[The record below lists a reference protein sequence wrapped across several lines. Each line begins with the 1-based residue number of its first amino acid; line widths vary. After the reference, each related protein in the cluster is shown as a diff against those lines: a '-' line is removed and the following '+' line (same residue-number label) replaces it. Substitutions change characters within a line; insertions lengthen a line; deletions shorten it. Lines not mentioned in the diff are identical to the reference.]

1 LTLKKVDLAM
11 WAKNG
16 AKFLPSVLKRIEE
29 VIPHECVN
37 QRILVDDKSTDN
49 TAQIARDFNWSV
61 YPNREGFV
69 RGGVME
75 ALKHITEEFFVS
87 VEQDVL
93 LSKQW
98 WEKIPKYMED
108 PKVAVAE
115 GVRLSSNKAL
125 HSIQEYTLERH
136 PELIASPTL
145 DNNIWRTKVIRQIDI
160 PKEYVLSVD
169 SEVHYRLSKYTP
181 YKWVIDKSAIS
192 THLQPSLSYTIKHYQ
207 RLTPIEHRRRR
218 QELDYVAFS
227 RILKILMFSP
237 FRSFDIVAKKHD
249 PSVFFVYPLVRL
261 MTVKLFLIRQ
271 KLIKS
276 QT

>member
-1 LTLKKVDLAM
+1 VTVKKVDLTM

-16 AKFLPSVLKRIEE
+16 SRFLPSVLKRIDE
-29 VIPHECVN
+29 VIPPECVN
-37 QRILVDDKSTDN
+37 KRIFVDDKSTDN
-49 TAQIARDFNWSV
+49 SVEIAEDFDWSV

-69 RGGVME
+69 RGGVIE
-75 ALKHITEEFFVS
+75 ALQHVTEEFFVS

-98 WEKIPKYMED
+98 WEKIPKQMDD
-108 PKVAVAE
+108 PKVAVAQ
-115 GVRLSSNKAL
+115 GVRLSSNKSL
-125 HSIQEYTLERH
+125 RSIQEYTLERK

-160 PKEYVLSVD
+160 PKEYVLYID
-169 SEVHYRLSKYTP
+169 GEVHYRILKYTP
-181 YKWVIDKSAIS
+181 YKWIIDKNVVS
-192 THLQPSLSYTIKHYQ
+192 THLQPSLSYTVKHYQ
-207 RLTPIEHRRRR
+207 RLTPIERHRRR
-218 QELDYVAFS
+218 QELDYATFS

-237 FRSFDIVAKKHD
+237 FRSLDIVAKKHD
-249 PSVFFVYPLVRL
+249 PAVFFIYPLVRL
-261 MTVKLFLIRQ
+261 MTVKLFLIRK